1 MVYVPRKLANP
12 ADSSKIFR
20 RRSFSSDSSAD
31 ANQNNNLTCHDD
43 SRWSTAMKISK
54 DSETSS
60 QEGTG
65 IFFKNYFLLLIMY
78 WSCSFFYLEDLV
90 TKLSS
95 KCEEIDISFRD
106 HLLCI
111 KLCPRTSILRNS
123 LNSNVIWS
131 LLHNSILTT
140 NVFCFFFVY

>member
-1 MVYVPRKLANP
+1 VVYVPRKLANP

-78 WSCSFFYLEDLV
+78 
-90 TKLSS
+90 
-95 KCEEIDISFRD
+95 
-106 HLLCI
+106 
-111 KLCPRTSILRNS
+111 
-123 LNSNVIWS
+123 
-131 LLHNSILTT
+131 
-140 NVFCFFFVY
+140 